1 MLVLVIVA
9 IVVSAVMTGLYTYCI
24 GKAIAET
31 LEMRKIGK
39 QINKRWKE
47 TGKIFGD

>member
-1 MLVLVIVA
+1 MLVLVIIA
-9 IVVSAVMTGLYTYCI
+9 AVVCTVMTGLYAYCI